1 MRNPLKARLRK
12 GETVWGTFVFEYGSP
27 SVPRIMKAAG
37 WDYILI
43 DTEHARFGAE
53 TVANLLH
60 VSAAVGLPALV
71 RVPEIQRS
79 FLSRPLDAGALGLMV
94 PRVETRAQAEEII
107 RYTKYHP
114 MGDRGMAVGIAATGY
129 QMVSGKRYIREAN
142 AELLTIMQIETQQG
156 MENLGEILSVPG
168 LDVAF
173 LGPQDLASSMGL
185 LGEANHPRMV
195 KAIDAFL
202 AACRRH
208 QVISGMWVGSIEEG
222 RSWVKRGARFM
233 TYGADF
239 AMVMERSRVVLEAL
253 RPQRRSNGKR
263 TR

>member
-1 MRNPLKARLRK
+1 
-12 GETVWGTFVFEYGSP
+12 VFEYGSP

-37 WDYILI
+37 WDYILV
-43 DTEHARFGAE
+43 DTEHARFGTE

-60 VSAAVGLPALV
+60 VSATVGLPALV

-107 RYTKYHP
+107 RYTKYPP
-114 MGDRGMAVGIAATGY
+114 MGDRGMAIGIATTGY
-129 QMVSGKRYIREAN
+129 QMVSGQTYIREAN
-142 AELLTIMQIETQQG
+142 AELLVIMQIETQRG

-173 LGPQDLASSMGL
+173 LGPQDLATSMGL
-185 LGEANHPRMV
+185 LGEMNHPRMA
-195 KAIDAFL
+195 KAIDIFL
-202 AACRRH
+202 RGCRQRG
-208 QVISGMWVGSIEEG
+208 VVPGMWVGSIEEG
-222 RSWVKRGARFM
+222 RGWMKRGARFM

-239 AMVMERSRVVLEAL
+239 AMVMERSRAVLEAL